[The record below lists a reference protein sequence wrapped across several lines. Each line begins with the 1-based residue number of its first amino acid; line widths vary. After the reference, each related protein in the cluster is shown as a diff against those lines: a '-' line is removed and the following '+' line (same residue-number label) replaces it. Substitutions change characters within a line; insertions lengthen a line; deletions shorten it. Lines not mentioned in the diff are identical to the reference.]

1 MKKLI
6 GTSMCLVLVI
16 LVVARIWYV
25 NRDIDEQITETYSIG
40 DEVTIGNNIFYED
53 YEDMSD
59 YTVTVKGAEIL
70 TYEEFLDKYNYKEK
84 ESESLFEEG
93 DMTFPEMVYDVDIV
107 IRNVNKEENE
117 LGGINLFNYMLV
129 TSDTLLQMS
138 APLYEISNPTLE
150 DGTMQFKLRPDTE
163 MEFHLPFYFQ
173 PSTNYLPISVEK
185 IRNADL
191 RLVVSLYPVQQEIQI
206 VDGKL

>member
-84 ESESLFEEG
+84 ESEPLFEEG